1 MQLYQPIMIIDD
13 DPINNFLSKLAI
25 RDSFPLAH
33 VIEFE
38 NAMDALI
45 YLNSK
50 KEVHKELPAII
61 LLDLNMPVME
71 GWLFLEEYSK
81 ISHQLVSA
89 PLVFVLSASDYSE
102 DIDKAKKSNVV
113 SSYIIKPLTAAKLTE
128 TTNQLSTKP

>member
-1 MQLYQPIMIIDD
+1 MQLSQPIMIIDD

-25 RDSFPLAH
+25 RDSFPLAR

-50 KEVHKELPAII
+50 KDVHNELPAII
-61 LLDLNMPVME
+61 LLDLKMPVME
-71 GWLFLEEYSK
+71 GWLFLDEYSK
-81 ISHQLVSA
+81 ISQQLVST
-89 PLVFVLSASDYSE
+89 PVVFVLSASDYSE
-102 DIDKAKKSNVV
+102 DIDKAKQSNVV
-113 SSYIIKPLTAAKLTE
+113 TNYIMKPLTAAKLNE